1 VKKKI
6 GEIEYT
12 IIPIP
17 PHLSPFS
24 TRIGELLQKRPQSTQ
39 EAKDISKEISEVMEL
54 LLPETVMPK
63 PDKQHYLQVFN
74 TLIDLTNK
82 TMEEAEFFRKNKGPK
97 SAKGN
102 GTVPAAAQA
111 T

>member
-1 VKKKI
+1 MKKKI

-39 EAKDISKEISEVMEL
+39 EAKEISKEISEAMEL
-54 LLPETVMPK
+54 LLSEIVMPK
-63 PDKQHYLQVFN
+63 PEKQHYLQVFN
-74 TLIDLTNK
+74 ALVDLTNK
-82 TMEEAEFFRKNKGPK
+82 TMEEAGFFRKDQGSK
-97 SAKGN
+97 SAEGDK
-102 GTVPAAAQA
+102 TSSVDPQA